1 MKEEPE
7 DIFDPARLAPVLIRS
22 LCALK
27 HDEVPDVATA
37 ITELLGHAAPEVR
50 AEALSALLVTGRLA
64 AHRHCAV
71 RSLSRDADEG
81 VRARAAYGIAATT
94 SEASRR
100 EDLALLVRVLRN
112 AHESPEVQR
121 AAYEG
126 LLLMFHRPEFPDS
139 LEEFDATRD
148 VDWDWIGEMEL
159 LHGG

>member
-1 MKEEPE
+1 MKQDPE
-7 DIFDPARLAPVLIRS
+7 HIFDPARPAPVLIRS

-27 HDEVPDVATA
+27 HDEVPHAAAA
-37 ITELLGHAAPEVR
+37 ITGLLGHAAPEVR
-50 AEALSALLVTGRLA
+50 AEALSALLVTGRIA
-64 AHRHCAV
+64 THRHYAV

-81 VRARAAYGIAATT
+81 VRAKAAYGIAATT

-112 AHESPEVQR
+112 AHESTEVQR

-139 LEEFDATRD
+139 LEEFDARRD
-148 VDWDWIGEMEL
+148 VDWNWIGELEL
-159 LHGG
+159 LYGG